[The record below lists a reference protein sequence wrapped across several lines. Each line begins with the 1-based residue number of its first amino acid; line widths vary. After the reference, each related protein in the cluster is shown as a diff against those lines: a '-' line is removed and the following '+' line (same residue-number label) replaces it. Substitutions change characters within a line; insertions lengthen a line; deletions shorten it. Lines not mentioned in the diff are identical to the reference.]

1 MHRVL
6 KQLPRSSVIESA
18 QAFLSIRS
26 LVITGNLVEHELEVR
41 RNIPASV
48 KCALRMTA
56 PINRVN
62 QSFEEHARECT
73 RETYENVF

>member
-1 MHRVL
+1 MMKSSYYRESCRT
-6 KQLPRSSVIESA
+6 RSK
-18 QAFLSIRS
+18 
-26 LVITGNLVEHELEVR
+26 TEHSGKR
-41 RNIPASV
+41 
-48 KCALRMTA
+48 ALRMAA